1 MYVGRDTF
9 AERFG
14 TFSDVTPMAGKPHQY
29 KIVPKD
35 PGAHL
40 FEVTLTVVRPD
51 PSGQE
56 FRVPAWIPGSY
67 LVRDFARNLV
77 SIRAES
83 EGREVRLVK
92 TDKSSWQSEVCES
105 PISIIYEVY
114 ACDLSVRGAHLDT
127 THAYFNGSSVFLA
140 VIGQELLAC
149 DLEICPPPDPIGKD
163 WRVATS
169 MNAKGAEKYEF
180 GQYSAEDYAELI
192 DHPVEIG
199 KLLIGEFEV
208 DGIPHA
214 IAVRG
219 NARVDMARI
228 CSDLTTICH
237 QHMKLL
243 GKPADLDRYLF
254 LLLVLADGYGGL
266 EHRWSSSLVCGRS
279 DLPRRGDHGITDSYR
294 KFLGLCSHEYFHL
307 WNVTRMK
314 PAVFT
319 PYRLD
324 AESYTG
330 LLWVFEGITSYY
342 DDLALVRSGLVTPE
356 GYLELLA
363 QTITRVVRMSGRF
376 RQSVEESSFDAW
388 TKFYKQDANSPNFI
402 VSYYTK
408 GSLVAC
414 ALDLTLRRVTHRKFC
429 LDDVM
434 RECWRRFG
442 DGKTGMPERGLESIA
457 QEVSGVDLED
467 FFERYVRGTADVPMD
482 NLLLDCGIRLCMR
495 PARNSKDIGGKPGKN
510 GESTDLWMG
519 ATLVLRGRHSVFNR
533 VSAGSPAERA
543 GLAAGDEAVAI
554 NDMKLTSGNIDARLR
569 EYHAGDSIELH
580 VFRRDELMSLDV
592 VLEET
597 PENTCYLVIDAEASD
612 SSEKNRNSWLSE

>member
-1 MYVGRDTF
+1 M
-9 AERFG
+9 AEKKI
-14 TFSDVTPMAGKPHQY
+14 AHQY

-40 FEVTLTVVRPD
+40 FEVTLKVAEPD

-56 FRVPAWIPGSY
+56 FRIPAWIPGSY
-67 LVRDFARNLV
+67 LIRDFARNLI

-83 EGREVRLVK
+83 EGCDLGLLK
-92 TDKSSWQSEVCES
+92 LDKSRWQADACEAPITIVCE
-105 PISIIYEVY
+105 IYAY
-114 ACDLSVRGAHLDT
+114 DLSVRGAHLDT
-127 THAYFNGSSVFLA
+127 THAYFNGPSVFLA
-140 VIGQELLAC
+140 VVGQEDRAC
-149 DLEICPPPDPIGKD
+149 DLEICAPPAALGEH

-169 MNAKGAEKYEF
+169 MQARTAEDY
-180 GQYSAEDYAELI
+180 GYGDYSVADYAELI

-199 KLLIGEFEV
+199 DLLIGEFEA

-219 NARVDMARI
+219 HDRVDMARI
-228 CSDLTTICH
+228 CSDLTTLCE
-237 QHMKLL
+237 QHMTLL

-254 LLLVLADGYGGL
+254 LLLVLPEGYGGL
-266 EHRWSSSLVCGRS
+266 EHRWSTSLVCSRN
-279 DLPRRGDHGITDSYR
+279 DLPRRGDKGVSNGYR

-319 PYRLD
+319 PYQLQ
-324 AESYTG
+324 AETHTG

-342 DDLALVRSGLVTPE
+342 DDLALVRSGLVTAKS
-356 GYLELLA
+356 YLELLA
-363 QTITRVVRMSGRF
+363 QTITRVVRAHGRC

-408 GSLVAC
+408 GALIAC
-414 ALDLTLRRVTHRKFC
+414 ALDLTLRRVTQGEHC

-434 RECWRRFG
+434 RECWRRYG
-442 DGKTGMPERGLESIA
+442 DGRSGMPEHGLESIA
-457 QEVSGVDLED
+457 HEISGVDLED

-495 PARNSKDIGGKPGKN
+495 PAMNGNDLGGKPAGDDD
-510 GESTDLWMG
+510 SAALWMG
-519 ATLVLRGRHSVFNR
+519 ATLALRGNRSVFKR
-533 VSAGSPAERA
+533 VLAGSPAERA
-543 GLAAGDEAVAI
+543 GLAPGDEAVAI
-554 NDMKLTSGNIDARLR
+554 NNLKLSKGNLDTRLS
-569 EYHAGDSIELH
+569 EYHAGDQIALRI
-580 VFRRDELMSLDV
+580 FRRDQLMSLNV
-592 VLEET
+592 VLEEA
-597 PENTCYLVIDAEASD
+597 PQDTCYLVIDADASD
-612 SSEKNRNSWLSE
+612 EAEKSRQSWLRG